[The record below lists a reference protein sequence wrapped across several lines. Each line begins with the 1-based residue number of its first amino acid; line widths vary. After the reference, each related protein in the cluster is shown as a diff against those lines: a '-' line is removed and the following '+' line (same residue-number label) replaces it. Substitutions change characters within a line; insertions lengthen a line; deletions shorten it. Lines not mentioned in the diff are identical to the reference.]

1 MNLLQERA
9 SELLTLSATTA
20 AEMMTP
26 NPKSIRA
33 VATIK
38 EALALLTDEGFSA
51 APVIDNAGR
60 PVGVLSRSDL
70 LVHERE
76 EVEYVQ
82 PPASYEQEELARKVP
97 PGFQVERVDSTLVR
111 DIMTPVVFS
120 GAPET
125 TARSV
130 VNRLLALHVHRL
142 FVVDE
147 AGVLVGVI
155 SAVDVLRHLL

>member
-9 SELLTLSATTA
+9 AELLTLSATTA

-76 EVEYVQ
+76 EVEYIK

-97 PGFQVERVDSTLVR
+97 SGFQVERVDSTLVR

-120 GAPET
+120 VAPQT

-130 VNRLLALHVHRL
+130 VNQLLALHIHRL

-155 SAVDVLRHLL
+155 SAVDVLRQLL